1 MLRSPHQKTPCLPL
15 ILSVS
20 LLFLSHVAHAIPS
33 SKYFVGVRLKIGGKF
48 VADTVPVRS
57 NGTEA
62 YAGIGVLKY
71 LGATAKVAT
80 GGDSVLITTADS
92 VQSEIGFA
100 RIEGQSLLPL
110 SEVARVMHGVVVRGY
125 GKSDL
130 VETSDRETVFL
141 LAKVTRIQVREGGLR
156 VETSFPVPYRVR
168 NVSEPGQYR
177 GYVDC
182 IGATVSDITTPQI
195 GSDMIRNVRRVRTGQ
210 NESDVAR
217 VVVEFQEKQG
227 LQIADSL
234 SNSTRHIVA
243 RVTESTF
250 GVSGNRDNTARRD
263 DQPLQKPSKLGGVV
277 GGRDLDKEDFAASGY
292 RSRPVISGYR
302 PEPKRNSLDSRTGNT
317 RRDAPLSI
325 RSITARLEHND
336 QIRLEIVLSG
346 AVLPTISYVRD
357 RSQMVIDLPNTTL
370 ALEQTGQALQE
381 LNYTGVKRLMAY
393 LLEEAVSTTRI
404 ALEVPRNLRFRYR
417 MLDNVLR
424 IDLKIPEI
432 RSGSLAGKRI
442 VVDAGHGGAQTGAN
456 ARDGVV
462 IYEKNLT
469 LAFAL
474 KLRTAL
480 EALGAEVIMTR
491 DTDVLV
497 PLYDRPALANS
508 LGADLFVSIHND
520 SSPRANAASGTSTY
534 YHRDDPNSRRL
545 ALAVQEAVVAVSGL
559 PSRKALSDLNLYPN
573 GLAVLRASKMPAILV
588 EVAYINNDSDR
599 KRLVD
604 PEFQQTVADAIAQG
618 VANYCASGDSDWN
631 TESSRTRSPE
641 PDKETPKESP
651 KDVPDES

>member
-1 MLRSPHQKTPCLPL
+1 MLRSPHQKTLCLPL

-71 LGATAKVAT
+71 LSATAKVAT

-250 GVSGNRDNTARRD
+250 GVSGNRENTARRD
-263 DQPLQKPSKLGGVV
+263 DKPLQQPSKLGGVV
-277 GGRDLDKEDFAASGY
+277 GGQDLDKEDFAASGY

-325 RSITARLEHND
+325 RSITA
-336 QIRLEIVLSG
+336 
-346 AVLPTISYVRD
+346 
-357 RSQMVIDLPNTTL
+357 NTTL

-456 ARDGVV
+456 ARDSIV

-534 YHRDDPNSRRL
+534 YHRDDPKSRRL

-618 VANYCASGDSDWN
+618 VANYCASGDSDWG
-631 TESSRTRSPE
+631 TENSRTRSPE